1 MLQLPHSEAVRTMAL
16 RTAITALLRRRRS
29 AAVDAAAARAAR
41 RPTAPTTAPTAAPT
55 ATPTTK
61 DVAIGGQTGS
71 TVA

>member
-1 MLQLPHSEAVRTMAL
+1 MAL

-41 RPTAPTTAPTAAPT
+41 RPTARTAAPT
-55 ATPTTK
+55 AAPTTK